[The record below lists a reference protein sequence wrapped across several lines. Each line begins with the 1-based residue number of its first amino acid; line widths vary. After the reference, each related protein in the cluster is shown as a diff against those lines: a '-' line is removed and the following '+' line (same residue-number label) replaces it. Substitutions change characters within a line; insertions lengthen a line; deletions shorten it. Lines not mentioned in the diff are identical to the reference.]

1 MQQPKT
7 LGELKKSIYGSVSVR
22 DEMRANLLRKL
33 AAGEPLFPGII
44 GFDDSLIP
52 QIANAI
58 LSRHNF
64 VLLGLRGQAR
74 SRILRSLVTL
84 LDDCIPFIAGCE
96 ISA

>member
-1 MQQPKT
+1 MQKLKT
-7 LGELKKSIYGSVSVR
+7 LGDLKKSIYRSVSVR

-33 AAGEPLFPGII
+33 AAGEALFPGII
-44 GFDDSLIP
+44 GFDDSVIP

-64 VLLGLRGQAR
+64 VLLGLRGQAK

-84 LDDCIPFIAGCE
+84 LDHSIPFIAGCE